1 MGGVLTR
8 RPSSGRLRLAG
19 RRALPRCAS
28 PRGRLQRA
36 GAPAA
41 SARGTGNSALDFA
54 VQAAQRLLGGAIC
67 GWRAACELRKLTL
80 QTPVLFDE
88 LTDHLV
94 ERVDDSPPS
103 NWRRRASR
111 RRRVVDAVRFEL
123 PGGRPRRR
131 CAGGLSS
138 AAIMSAPGDELTTMK
153 PSI

>member
-8 RPSSGRLRLAG
+8 RPASGRLRLVS
-19 RRALPRCAS
+19 RRALSRRAA

-41 SARGTGNSALDFA
+41 SARGAGNSTLDFA

-88 LTDHLV
+88 LADHLI
-94 ERVDDSPPS
+94 ERVD
-103 NWRRRASR
+103 
-111 RRRVVDAVRFEL
+111 
-123 PGGRPRRR
+123 
-131 CAGGLSS
+131 
-138 AAIMSAPGDELTTMK
+138 
-153 PSI
+153 